1 MSGRRFFSKENAV
14 QEAKSAYEAH
24 KRAYED
30 LVESC
35 ELAKAQVEMFAS
47 HYDKNREELKKA
59 TQEVQLFD
67 IEARKHDWYGGNINE
82 VRPENLFLAKLP
94 WKEILYLLEK
104 DIDGDFEQELQGMT
118 LDQMQGVR
126 RFFKNAGFEG
136 NEAFRGD
143 SITVSRKRKYTY
155 DVENKDEYYRDT
167 LAYFPSR
174 PSSHSAARGD
184 TPTFSMSTITPGSKR
199 RRSRAFNEIIEDNEY
214 SAQVKKYRTPQRGD
228 TKSNHRHSNS
238 SASNVLFLSPSIKP
252 RSNTSSNRTQESTHQ

>member
-1 MSGRRFFSKENAV
+1 M

-47 HYDKNREELKKA
+47 HCDKNQEELKKA

-82 VRPENLFLAKLP
+82 VRPENLFLAKLS

-104 DIDGDFEQELQGMT
+104 DTDGDFEQKLQGMT

-126 RFFKNAGFEG
+126 RFFKNAGFEV

-143 SITVSRKRKYTY
+143 SITISRKRKY
-155 DVENKDEYYRDT
+155 VEYGVTNKDEYYRDT

-174 PSSHSAARGD
+174 PSSH
-184 TPTFSMSTITPGSKR
+184 
-199 RRSRAFNEIIEDNEY
+199 
-214 SAQVKKYRTPQRGD
+214 
-228 TKSNHRHSNS
+228 
-238 SASNVLFLSPSIKP
+238 
-252 RSNTSSNRTQESTHQ
+252 